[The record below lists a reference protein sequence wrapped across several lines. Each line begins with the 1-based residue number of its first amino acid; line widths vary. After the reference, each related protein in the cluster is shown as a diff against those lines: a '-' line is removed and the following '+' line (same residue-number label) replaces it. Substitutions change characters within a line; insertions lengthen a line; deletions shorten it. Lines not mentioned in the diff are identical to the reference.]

1 MSRKQHLLQG
11 DTRRFEVVADFI
23 IERFSGNVKYIA
35 DVAGGQGLLTR
46 ILSKKGNFICELID
60 PRPIALKGINHRK
73 EEFTADMAGFYD
85 LLIGLH
91 PDEAMQELA
100 KSALI
105 KPVVVI
111 PCCNFWSKEKL
122 GTEELLSAVENFY
135 KKSSVSFERVTLDF
149 KGPKNI
155 AIISKPIK
163 LNH

>member
-100 KSALI
+100 KSALT
-105 KPVVVI
+105 KPVV
-111 PCCNFWSKEKL
+111 
-122 GTEELLSAVENFY
+122 
-135 KKSSVSFERVTLDF
+135 R
-149 KGPKNI
+149 GPKNI

>member
-23 IERFSGNVKYIA
+23 IERFSENVKYIA

-105 KPVVVI
+105 KPVVMI
-111 PCCNFWSKEKL
+111 PCCNFWSEEKL

-135 KKSSVSFERVTLDF
+135 KKS
-149 KGPKNI
+149 
-155 AIISKPIK
+155 
-163 LNH
+163 